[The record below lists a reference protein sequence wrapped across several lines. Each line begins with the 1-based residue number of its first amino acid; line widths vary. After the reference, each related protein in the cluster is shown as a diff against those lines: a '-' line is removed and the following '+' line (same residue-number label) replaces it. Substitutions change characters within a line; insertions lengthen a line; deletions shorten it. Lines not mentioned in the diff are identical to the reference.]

1 METGHRNKTSSGN
14 PHSHLQL
21 VPRRPKS
28 TSDATRGPKLRSIF
42 SAISPARHFCRLSA
56 VFLPS
61 SPRLG
66 NSPLPDSGEVLEEIL
81 GTGAKHHDSCRRP
94 CPPGRRRGNSLAPPP
109 SLCMFQKRELSSS
122 PDLSRSGCAVYLNS
136 LKPETVLACR
146 DSCSQ
151 DICLQQSVARMAS
164 CFYSRISYV
173 LRTPFASITHSP
185 SNSSY

>member
-14 PHSHLQL
+14 PHSHPQL
-21 VPRRPKS
+21 VPRRSKS

-42 SAISPARHFCRLSA
+42 SAISPARHFCRLLHVLATPLFPILGKFWKKSLARAPSITTLA
-56 VFLPS
+56 VDRVP
-61 SPRLG
+61 PG
-66 NSPLPDSGEVLEEIL
+66 GEEAIPLP
-81 GTGAKHHDSCRRP
+81 
-94 CPPGRRRGNSLAPPP
+94 PPP

-122 PDLSRSGCAVYLNS
+122 PDLSQSGCAVYLNS

-173 LRTPFASITHSP
+173 LTTPFASITHSP